1 MSVPDFQ
8 SLMLPLLK
16 VAADGKEH
24 SLAETRPLL
33 AAEFNLSV
41 ADQEELLPSGRQPRF
56 GNRVAWA
63 KVYLQQAGLLLSPR
77 RGWFQ
82 ISDLG
87 RELLE
92 APPERIDIKFL
103 GQYPQF
109 VEFRRRRGDV
119 GEEPATTDTEAELET
134 PEEALEAAHV
144 KMKASLASELLG
156 RVKAGSPAFF
166 EQMVVELLLRM
177 GYGGSRTDAGQVV
190 GKSGDEGIDGTIS
203 EDRLGLDIVYLQA
216 KKWDGTVGRPEV
228 QKFVGALHGRRAR
241 KGVLITTGTFST
253 DATSYVEQIEPKV
266 VLIDGRRL
274 AELMID
280 FEVGVSTTT
289 TYHVKR
295 VDSDYFDET

>member
-1 MSVPDFQ
+1 
-8 SLMLPLLK
+8 
-16 VAADGKEH
+16 
-24 SLAETRPLL
+24 
-33 AAEFNLSV
+33 
-41 ADQEELLPSGRQPRF
+41 
-56 GNRVAWA
+56 
-63 KVYLQQAGLLLSPR
+63 
-77 RGWFQ
+77 
-82 ISDLG
+82 
-87 RELLE
+87 
-92 APPERIDIKFL
+92 
-103 GQYPQF
+103 
-109 VEFRRRRGDV
+109 
-119 GEEPATTDTEAELET
+119 LET
-134 PEEALEAAHV
+134 PKETLEAAHV

-156 RVKAGSPAFF
+156 RVKAGSPTFF
-166 EQMVVELLLRM
+166 ERMVVELLLRM

-190 GKSGDEGIDGTIS
+190 GKSGDEGIDGIIS

-295 VDSDYFDET
+295 VDSDYFDEA

>member
-1 MSVPDFQ
+1 
-8 SLMLPLLK
+8 
-16 VAADGKEH
+16 
-24 SLAETRPLL
+24 
-33 AAEFNLSV
+33 
-41 ADQEELLPSGRQPRF
+41 
-56 GNRVAWA
+56 
-63 KVYLQQAGLLLSPR
+63 VYLQQAGLLLSPR

-87 RELLE
+87 RKLLE

-103 GQYPQF
+103 GQYSQF
-109 VEFRRRRGDV
+109 AEFRRRRGDV

-156 RVKAGSPAFF
+156 RVKAGSPTFF
-166 EQMVVELLLRM
+166 ERMVVELLLRM

-190 GKSGDEGIDGTIS
+190 GKSGDEGIDGIIS

-216 KKWDGTVGRPEV
+216 KKWDSTVGRPEV
-228 QKFVGALHGRRAR
+228 PKFVGALHGRRAR
-241 KGVLITTGTFST
+241 KGVLITTGSFST
-253 DATSYVEQIEPKV
+253 DATSYVEQIEPKAF
-266 VLIDGRRL
+266 LIDGRRL